1 MQATMR
7 MLMRCLAL
15 LAMLALG
22 STLPRPVIAADL
34 TPVVIGNIPSLT
46 GAPLYIAKDKG
57 YYEALGLDVQLTNA
71 GSPADQAALL
81 TTNRLQLVGG
91 AVTAGFFNAFAR
103 KLPVTLVL
111 SRAVSPINHYLMARV
126 ALRGV
131 LKKPADLKGRIIALD
146 QTGTDLSYELL
157 KTLQAAGMTMA
168 DVQVKFL
175 PFSEQPAA
183 LATGAIDLALM
194 ISPLQDATEAK
205 GIAFRFL
212 NTDPYITPRPMAASV
227 LEMNKDWAAEHPDAA
242 KNFVIATLKATRYYC
257 DAYHHG
263 ANRADVVRIL
273 AKYSNVQDP
282 ALIEKIDWTSMD
294 PEGKIP
300 LTSIMDIQDFYIKD
314 KLVSTRV
321 PETDLMPL
329 SFVGT
334 ARQTLGAYKVARDDH
349 RPGCR

>member
-1 MQATMR
+1 MR
-7 MLMRCLAL
+7 IFVRTLAFITVL
-15 LAMLALG
+15 VLG
-22 STLPRPVIAADL
+22 SSVSGGAGAADL
-34 TPVVIGNIPSLT
+34 IPVTVGNIPSLT
-46 GAPLYIAKDKG
+46 GAPLYIAKEKG
-57 YYEALGLDVQLTNA
+57 YYEAAGLDVQLTNS

-103 KLPVTLVL
+103 KLPVQLVL

-131 LKKPADLKGRIIALD
+131 LKKPADLKGRTIALD
-146 QTGTDLSYELL
+146 QAGTDLSYELL
-157 KTLQAAGMTMA
+157 KTLQAANLTMA
-168 DVQVKFL
+168 DVQIKFL

-194 ISPLQDATEAK
+194 LSPLQDATEAK

-212 NTDPYITPRPMAASV
+212 NTDPFINPRPMAASV
-227 LEMNKDWAAEHPDAA
+227 LEMNRDWAAEHPEAA
-242 KNFVIATLKATRYYC
+242 KNFIVATLKATRYYC

-273 AKYSNVQDP
+273 AKYSNVSDP

-294 PEGKIP
+294 PNGQIP
-300 LTSIMDIQDFYIKD
+300 IASIMDIQDFYIKE

-321 PETDLMPL
+321 PETDLMPPA
-329 SFVGT
+329 FVAQ
-334 ARQTLGAYKVARDDH
+334 ARQAAGPYHVARDDR

>member
-1 MQATMR
+1 MR
-7 MLMRCLAL
+7 IPMRALAVV
-15 LAMLALG
+15 AMLAIVSSLAG
-22 STLPRPVIAADL
+22 SARAADL
-34 TPVVIGNIPSLT
+34 IPVVIGNIPSLT

-103 KLPVTLVL
+103 KLPVALVL
-111 SRAVSPINHYLMARV
+111 SRAVSPVNHFLMARV
-126 ALRGV
+126 ALRGA
-131 LKKPADLKGRIIALD
+131 LKKPADLKGRIIAID

-157 KTLQAAGMTMA
+157 KTLQSAGLTLA

-194 ISPLQDATEAK
+194 VSPLQDATEAK

-212 NTDPYITPRPMAASV
+212 NTDPYITPRPMVASV
-227 LEMNKDWAAEHPDAA
+227 LEMNRDWAAEHPEAA
-242 KNFVIATLKATRYYC
+242 KNFIVATLRATRYYC

-282 ALIEKIDWTSMD
+282 DLIEKIDWTSMD
-294 PEGKIP
+294 VDGRISMD
-300 LTSIMDIQDFYIKD
+300 SIMDIQDFYLKD

-321 PETDLMPL
+321 PETDLAPPPW
-329 SFVGT
+329 VAI
-334 ARQTLGAYKVARDDH
+334 ARQTLPAYRPAHDDH